1 MIRIDAGESWLLI
14 SHKEHARL
22 AGEFARRW
30 KNAQFEPPKPFAH
43 ILDAVTR
50 HDDSWETTDAA
61 PNLTHEMQP
70 SAFTKELVG
79 TYDAFEEIDLPNYLR
94 IRGEATEAAA
104 KRDPYSAILIS
115 MHTVNLLTVQADLS
129 SLTKEERAI
138 HSAFITNQIDRQSEL
153 RRQILLQPDLAP
165 YGDNESLEA
174 GFKFLQAC
182 DSFSLYASVGYD
194 KIGKLQH
201 THVMRDGRETEITIK
216 PKGNACYRLTPYPL
230 DEPEIEFM
238 TFFKRVQKPAT
249 SSLESFR
256 TAYCNSKFETVVIT
270 VTAS

>member
-1 MIRIDAGESWLLI
+1 MIRIDTGDSWLLV

-30 KNAQFEPPKPFAH
+30 KNEQFEPPKPFAH

-50 HDDSWETTDAA
+50 HDDSWEKADAA
-61 PNLTHEMQP
+61 PSLTHEMQP

-115 MHTVNLLTVQADLS
+115 MHTVNLLTVQANLS
-129 SLTKEERAI
+129 MLTADERAI
-138 HSAFITNQIDRQSEL
+138 HSAFIARQIDRQSEL
-153 RRQILLQPDLAP
+153 KKQILLQPDLAP
-165 YGDNESLEA
+165 YGSDESLKS

-194 KIGKLQH
+194 DIGKLQH
-201 THVMRDGRETEITIK
+201 THVMRDGHETEITIA
-216 PKGNACYRLTPYPL
+216 PKGNACYKLEPYPL
-230 DEPEIEFM
+230 DEPEIEFE
-238 TFFKRVQKPAT
+238 TFFKRVPKSAT

-256 TAYCNSKFETVVIT
+256 AAYCDSKFETVAVT
-270 VTAS
+270 VTDS